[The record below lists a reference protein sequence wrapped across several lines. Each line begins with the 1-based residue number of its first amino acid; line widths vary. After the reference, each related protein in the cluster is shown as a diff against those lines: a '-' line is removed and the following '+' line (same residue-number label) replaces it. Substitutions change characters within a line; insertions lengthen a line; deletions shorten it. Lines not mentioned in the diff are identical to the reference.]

1 MSQINVK
8 ESMSKPFK
16 TWLYIA
22 MAVTGVIAVIGFVLG
37 GMSDWI
43 AGLCV
48 FLPAALIC
56 WALWMVSG
64 GKKTGIVIML
74 LTAIAYVVI
83 NFAGNP
89 FGFADNAALMNILVS
104 LPYAAVVLPTLH
116 FTSREKYLFKGTK
129 E

>member
-1 MSQINVK
+1 MSQLNVK

-16 TWLYIA
+16 TWLYIT

-56 WALWMVSG
+56 WALWMVST
-64 GKKTGIVIML
+64 GKKTGVVIML
-74 LTAIAYVVI
+74 LTAITYVAI

-89 FGFADNAALMNILVS
+89 FAFVDNAVLMNILVS
-104 LPYAAVVLPTLH
+104 LPYAAVVLPTLY
-116 FTSREKYLFKGTK
+116 FSAKEKHLFKGKT